1 MEPAR
6 NMSKDDTENGLKP
19 TTPDMPDGSPESY
32 SPRTKPVLLSMA
44 ETARN
49 AGADRAAAKVLQGV
63 RHIAYGNPSAVCFIG
78 SVMAVMEYLG
88 DPVDDDELFALSGV
102 ALCFPWKERSCCD
115 EVSILAE
122 IPQRTFRALGYGS
135 EYLYEPDITGA
146 PRAYSR
152 ELYKTKIMD
161 SIDRGR
167 PVIGFGFT
175 HGDPFTCVI
184 TGYESDGD
192 RLLLRA
198 YWSPDGLPTGY
209 DATDLYYTVEDWYDK
224 CYGIVVVGEKTG
236 DRLAGDEA
244 LRFLA
249 ETAAIL
255 KDKRAVP
262 SQGQTVAAGL
272 SALDAMTA
280 WLLDD
285 DAWRSVEAHHG
296 VFLAPCGLLLLGH
309 YRSYLYAYLAKRF
322 QEPLAPNR
330 ARLLSALLCLRNGIG
345 GEDSQLHLDQ
355 KVSAEIDG
363 FSKLTQRPLREKVA
377 AYVQRLK
384 QYDTEILDLV
394 EQLPEGY
401 GPQTQP
407 VIVSYAQHAANAA
420 ARARPL
426 AVKAADGGHYI
437 DGFPMLRWGQWQD
450 CTYGGAVTAMLSAMG
465 IGATYEHVMGLCGA
479 AYRICMRKD
488 WDPSSTM
495 PQNGVMAEEA
505 MNRAFGV
512 DVYSLADEAA
522 RDANVV
528 RSLGAGVPVLVCG
541 QRAAPEWTVVT
552 GHAWRGGRT
561 MFFGRTYFDYEIAK
575 QGEVFTANGYRLAD
589 QYPGE
594 VPRVLLRFYD
604 RRCEPLPALE
614 ALKKSLEMC
623 VAIYE
628 QPSGRYNHRF
638 GDSAYDV
645 LIRGFELPV
654 EEYRKRCSNDQYHIG
669 SLMDARR
676 AAYIYLE
683 ESAAL
688 LAGDNRKRLLAVAAL
703 YRDMLDALLAA
714 VPYERTCAVFAGGAP
729 AQGGEELAQHHFP
742 PVGNSAP
749 VWDGATRARLVAA
762 LRKAVRLEREVRVLV
777 RGILEAWS

>member
-6 NMSKDDTENGLKP
+6 NMSKDDPENGLMP
-19 TTPDMPDGSPESY
+19 TMPDMPEGAPESY

-44 ETARN
+44 EEARA
-49 AGADRAAAKVLQGV
+49 AGAGCATANVLQGV

-78 SVMAVMEYLG
+78 SVMALMEYLG

-152 ELYKTKIMD
+152 ELYKTKILD

-184 TGYESDGD
+184 AGYEDGGN

-198 YWSPDGLPTGY
+198 YWSPDGQPTGY
-209 DATDLYYTVEDWYDK
+209 DATNHYYTVEDWYDK

-244 LRFLA
+244 LHFLA
-249 ETAAIL
+249 DTAAIL
-255 KDKRAVP
+255 KEKRTVP
-262 SQGQTVAAGL
+262 SQGQAVAAGFD
-272 SALDAMTA
+272 ALDEMTA

-285 DAWRSVEAHHG
+285 DAWERVEGHHN
-296 VFLAPCGLLLLGH
+296 VFLAPCGLLLLGY
-309 YRSYLYAYLAKRF
+309 YRSQLYSYISKWF

-330 ARLLSALLCLRNGIG
+330 ARLLSALLCLCNSIG
-345 GEDSQLHLDQ
+345 GEDSQLHLDC
-355 KVSAEIDG
+355 KVSPEIDD
-363 FSKLTQRPLREKVA
+363 FSKLTQRPLRQKVA
-377 AYVQRLK
+377 AHVQRLK
-384 QYDTEILDLV
+384 QYDREVFDLV

-401 GPQTQP
+401 GPQTRP
-407 VIVSYAQHAANAA
+407 AIVSYTRHAANAA
-420 ARARPL
+420 EARPL
-426 AVKAADGGHYI
+426 AVKTADGGSYI
-437 DGFPMLRWGQWQD
+437 DGFPALRWGQWQD
-450 CTYGGAVTAMLSAMG
+450 CTYGGAVTAMLNAMG
-465 IGATYEHVMGLCGA
+465 IGASYEHVMGLCGA
-479 AYRICMRKD
+479 AYRICMLD
-488 WDPSSTM
+488 NWDPSSTM

-505 MNRAFGV
+505 MNRSFGV

-522 RDANVV
+522 RNANVV
-528 RSLGAGVPVLVCG
+528 RSLEAGVPALVCG

-552 GHAWRGGRT
+552 GHARRGGST
-561 MFFGRTYFDYEIAK
+561 MFFGRTYFDYETAEQDEI
-575 QGEVFTANGYRLAD
+575 FTANGYRLAD

-594 VPRVLLRFYD
+594 VPEVLLRFYD
-604 RRCEPLPALE
+604 RRCEPMPALE

-623 VAIYE
+623 ITIYE

-638 GDSAYDV
+638 GESAYDV
-645 LIRGFELPV
+645 LIQGFELPE
-654 EEYRKRCSNDQYHIG
+654 EEYRKRCGSDQYHVG

-683 ESAAL
+683 ESAVL
-688 LAGDNRKRLLAVAAL
+688 LAGENRKKLLAAAAL
-703 YRDMLDALLAA
+703 YRDMLDTLLAA
-714 VPYERTCAVFAGGAP
+714 VPYERTCAVFAGSAQEQSGA
-729 AQGGEELAQHHFP
+729 ELAQHHFP
-742 PVGNSAP
+742 PVGNSVP

-777 RGILEAWS
+777 RGILGSWN